1 MQGSHLPTQESFPLK
16 IVNFQSQQICQGQLY
31 YFSIHACCATNY
43 CKPVGLK
50 EQPFITH
57 SFCGQGSRR
66 HLTWSS
72 VQLLTRLQWRCWL
85 GCILIRTLG
94 SSSKLI
100 QVIDRFPFL
109 VVVGVRFSTLRLDT
123 IPLHRQFTT
132 LLLQGQQ
139 ERVFPALRLFFQGRP
154 GPSSKE
160 LTWYP
165 W

>member
-1 MQGSHLPTQESFPLK
+1 MHQKNTRLASPNPRVLATENCELSESTNLLRAVVLLF
-16 IVNFQSQQICQGQLY
+16 Y
-31 YFSIHACCATNY
+31 ACCVTNY

-50 EQPFITH
+50 EQPFIIV
-57 SFCGQGSRR
+57 SAAQGSRR

-85 GCILIRTLG
+85 GCILIWILG

-123 IPLHRQFTT
+123 IPLYRQFT
-132 LLLQGQQ
+132 
-139 ERVFPALRLFFQGRP
+139 AWLFASSRSAGEGFSCFEFVLP
-154 GPSSKE
+154 GK
-160 LTWYP
+160 TWSF
-165 W
+165 